1 MKFQRSYYFSTLGLE
16 KGQLYAFGLGLTFEG
31 QNLSKEALKKVRK
44 QLVAKGFAPKM
55 INDNF
60 IILVLNSDLKHLFD
74 KHNVLTV
81 PVLQTLPLVSIFNK
95 MAEDLLK
102 HRLEGLIITIP
113 EEGKTRMV
121 WETYIG

>member
-44 QLVAKGFAPKM
+44 QLVAKGFAPK
-55 INDNF
+55 IVDDNF
-60 IILVLNSDLKHLFD
+60 ILLVLNSDLKHLFD

-113 EEGKTRMV
+113 EEGKTRIV
-121 WETYIG
+121 

>member
-1 MKFQRSYYFSTLGLE
+1 MGWICDEFLRIFYFSTLGLE

-44 QLVAKGFAPKM
+44 QLVAKGFAPK
-55 INDNF
+55 IVDDNF
-60 IILVLNSDLKHLFD
+60 ILLVLNSDLKHLFD

-113 EEGKTRMV
+113 EEGKTRIV
-121 WETYIG
+121 

>member
-1 MKFQRSYYFSTLGLE
+1 MGWICDKFLRIFYFSTLGLE

-44 QLVAKGFAPKM
+44 QLVAKGFAPK
-55 INDNF
+55 IVDDNF
-60 IILVLNSDLKHLFD
+60 ILLVLNSDLKHLFD

-113 EEGKTRMV
+113 EEGKTRIV
-121 WETYIG
+121 